1 MEKKLN
7 KTNKSE
13 FVANVYVKSAW
24 YKFGGISY
32 EQKDDVLRRI
42 SLVYVKKGAIFCQ
55 FRVSHLLN
63 VNPLQPG
70 VVHLYPLKT
79 SENLGGID
87 KQHQAVM
94 G

>member
-1 MEKKLN
+1 MSKVCDINLAVFPTARSKPSH
-7 KTNKSE
+7 T
-13 FVANVYVKSAW
+13 
-24 YKFGGISY
+24 

-42 SLVYVKKGAIFCQ
+42 SLVYVKKGAIFCL

-70 VVHLYPLKT
+70 AVYLYPLKT
-79 SENLGGID
+79 SEDLKGFLMFSGGID
-87 KQHQAVM
+87 KQHQTVM

>member
-1 MEKKLN
+1 MSKVRDINLAVIPTARSKLSH
-7 KTNKSE
+7 T
-13 FVANVYVKSAW
+13 
-24 YKFGGISY
+24 

-42 SLVYVKKGAIFCQ
+42 SLVYVKKGAIFCL

-70 VVHLYPLKT
+70 AVYLYPLKT
-79 SENLGGID
+79 SENLKGFLMFSGGID